1 MTLEDST
8 QVVAPA
14 DNPAADK
21 PEQGTLTQAQLD
33 TAAAAARKEGQRQ
46 GIKAFVEDLGFSS
59 ADEIKTLLA
68 NMKAKEEAEKSE
80 AQKALERADAAEKAS
95 QELKSQIEQERA
107 TNRLNNLRNQSLLEL
122 GAIGVKA
129 DRAKHALS
137 LMEADGKLADLMGED
152 GTIDD
157 KKLKS
162 AVLDFKKE
170 IPELFG
176 NTTTPGTPSNADA
189 TAGSINT
196 KELDEKAKQ
205 DMRRLIRW

>member
-1 MTLEDST
+1 MGLEDST
-8 QVVAPA
+8 QVVPPV

-21 PEQGTLTQAQLD
+21 PEQGTLTQAD
-33 TAAAAARKEGQRQ
+33 IDRHANAAKKEGIKI
-46 GIKAFVEDLGFSS
+46 GIRDFVADLGFSS
-59 ADEIKTLLA
+59 ADEIKTLIA

-80 AQKALERADAAEKAS
+80 AQKALERAEAAEKAS
-95 QELKSQIEQERA
+95 NELKSQIEQERA

-129 DRAKHALS
+129 DRARHALS

-189 TAGSINT
+189 SPGSVKDT
-196 KELDEKAKQ
+196 DRHKQ
-205 DMRRLIRW
+205 AYEDMKRLARW